1 MSRIYSDKE
10 KRVPHNTHQPPA
22 DRWILS
28 SHRISNK
35 AESAFR
41 IRFLKKSIRIVSG
54 GGGRVVHFSKRQ
66 VTRQRRSE
74 YLRVGLQHEE
84 RHADSYE
91 AAGQR
96 PLQESRAVA
105 VEHANEGGGQ
115 LWEKTARKQAVT
127 RRKSTQPMRSRAGA
141 RRPGSRFF
149 IVGAPKRCCGRS
161 SGSRT

>member
-1 MSRIYSDKE
+1 
-10 KRVPHNTHQPPA
+10 
-22 DRWILS
+22 
-28 SHRISNK
+28 
-35 AESAFR
+35 
-41 IRFLKKSIRIVSG
+41 LKKSIRIVSG

-105 VEHANEGGGQ
+105 VEHGDEGV
-115 LWEKTARKQAVT
+115 AAVGEDHQKAGDHAQEVHPADAFACRSAEAGESVLY
-127 RRKSTQPMRSRAGA
+127 RRGA
-141 RRPGSRFF
+141 
-149 IVGAPKRCCGRS
+149 
-161 SGSRT
+161 

>member
-1 MSRIYSDKE
+1 
-10 KRVPHNTHQPPA
+10 
-22 DRWILS
+22 
-28 SHRISNK
+28 
-35 AESAFR
+35 
-41 IRFLKKSIRIVSG
+41 LKKSIRIVSG

-105 VEHANEGGGQ
+105 VEHANEGGGATVGKDRQ
-115 LWEKTARKQAVT
+115 KAGGDTQEINPADAFACRSAEAGESVLY
-127 RRKSTQPMRSRAGA
+127 RRGA
-141 RRPGSRFF
+141 
-149 IVGAPKRCCGRS
+149 
-161 SGSRT
+161 